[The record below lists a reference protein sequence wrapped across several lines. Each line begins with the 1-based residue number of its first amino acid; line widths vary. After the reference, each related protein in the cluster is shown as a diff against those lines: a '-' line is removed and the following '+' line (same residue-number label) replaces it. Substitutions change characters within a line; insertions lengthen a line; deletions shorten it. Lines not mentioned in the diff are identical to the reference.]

1 MTTNTND
8 TENAKFH
15 RMLEG
20 LGRDIEEIGVIV
32 RGMSD
37 IVSDLLARTDCI
49 YDAVT
54 RHPESRYDSLNGDGF
69 LDEMEE

>member
-1 MTTNTND
+1 MTTNTKD
-8 TENAKFH
+8 TESSKLY

-20 LGRDIEEIGVIV
+20 MDRDIKDMGAVV
-32 RGMSD
+32 SGMSD
-37 IVSDLLARTDCI
+37 IVSDVLARTDCI

-69 LDEMEE
+69 LDELED

>member
-1 MTTNTND
+1 MTTNAKD
-8 TENAKFH
+8 TENSKLY

-20 LGRDIEEIGVIV
+20 IGRDIKEIGATV

-37 IVSDLLARTDCI
+37 TVSDLLARTDCI

-54 RHPESRYDSLNGDGF
+54 RHPESRYDSLNGDSF
-69 LDEMEE
+69 LDETEE